1 MFLKL
6 CIFMLCLVL
15 SSKTYAI
22 TNDDVKL
29 DITPLYLQ
37 SSSNQK
43 IVNNFIITLELP
55 NGWYTY
61 YKNGGDVAFGPNL
74 KIENLDNSIQL
85 SEIYFTAPTKEVDQ
99 GFVSYIYKNQAKFN
113 FNLIKKEDTNLKLEK
128 LNLNAELDFLV
139 CKNICIPITK
149 KFNIDSNISDIS
161 MPNIKYFNLAKG
173 FLIQKET
180 MFDFK
185 NGFLYIQLAND
196 TKNALF
202 IPNTEGLINDIAKQ
216 EIVTFKKQNFLKV
229 ALDEYLEEKPVKIS
243 GIIKSDTLNYNII
256 ASKGN
261 FSLSSKTDYIFN
273 LLIVSLFAFIG
284 GLILNLMPC
293 VLPVIG
299 LKVFALLKHTTIK
312 QRLKG
317 ALTYSAGVFVSMMI
331 VVALL
336 LALRSAG
343 FELSWGFQLQN
354 KYFVIFMIIILMLIS
369 LNLLGLLKFG
379 NGISSKANKLNMKYS
394 NDFFTGFLTTL
405 VATPCTAPFMATS
418 LTFALTTNSNSI
430 TFIIFA
436 FLALGI
442 SFPILLIS
450 VLPKTNKLL
459 PKPGAWMNKLKE
471 FLAFPILATIVW
483 LVWVLDAQPYNITQT
498 AFAVYIIALIAWIF
512 TLSSKTKYLIIIAL
526 LTLSSAFYY
535 NYNKKEQKFLEFNKT
550 KISELNLQGKNV
562 LVDFTAKW
570 CLTCQYNK
578 AILHSDNVQKTL
590 AQNNTVLMIADWTMQ
605 DKNITQ
611 ELNNLGRSGVP
622 TYAFYPTDKSKPILL
637 NEILTINT
645 IDNFFKKD

>member
-1 MFLKL
+1 
-6 CIFMLCLVL
+6 MLCLVL

-29 DITPLYLQ
+29 NIIPLYLE
-37 SSSNQK
+37 SSNDQK
-43 IVNNFIITLELP
+43 IVNNFIINLELP
-55 NGWYTY
+55 EDWYTY
-61 YKNGGDVAFGPNL
+61 YKNGGDAAFGPSL
-74 KIENLDNSIQL
+74 KIENLPQNIQL
-85 SEIYFTAPTKEVDQ
+85 SELYFSTPTKEVDQ
-99 GFVSYIYKNQAKFN
+99 GFASYIYKNKANFN
-113 FNLIKKEDTNLKLEK
+113 FNLINDKNINLNLEK

-139 CKNICIPITK
+139 CKNICIPIMK
-149 KFNIDSNISDIS
+149 KFTIESKFVKNITPNID
-161 MPNIKYFNLAKG
+161 YFKFAEG
-173 FLIQKET
+173 FLTQKET
-180 MFDFK
+180 LFDTK
-185 NGFLYIQLAND
+185 NGFLYIKISNN

-202 IPNTEGLINDIAKQ
+202 IPNTEGLINDTANQETVTINKQ
-216 EIVTFKKQNFLKV
+216 AFLKV
-229 ALDEYLEEKPVKIS
+229 ALDEYLEEEPIKIS
-243 GIIKSDTLNYNII
+243 GIIKSDTENYNIL
-256 ASKGN
+256 ADKNS

-331 VVALL
+331 IVALL

-343 FELSWGFQLQN
+343 FELAWGFQLQN
-354 KYFVIFMIIILMLIS
+354 KYFVISMIIILMLIS

-379 NGISSKANKLNMKYS
+379 NGISGKANKLNMKYS

-450 VLPKTNKLL
+450 IIPKTNKLL
-459 PKPGAWMNKLKE
+459 PKPGVWMNKLKE

-483 LVWVLDAQPYNITQT
+483 LIWVLDAQPYNITQA
-498 AFAVYIIALIAWIF
+498 AFAVYIIALIVWIF
-512 TLSSKTKYLIIIAL
+512 TLSSKAKYLIIIVL

-535 NYNKKEQKFLEFNKT
+535 NYNKKEQQFLEFNKT
-550 KISELNLQGKNV
+550 KILELNSQGKNV

-578 AILHSDNVQKTL
+578 AILHSTNVQQTL
-590 AQNNTVLMIADWTMQ
+590 KQNNTVLMIADWTLQ

-611 ELNNLGRSGVP
+611 ELNSLGRSGVP
-622 TYAFYPTDKSKPILL
+622 TYAFYPANKSKPILL